1 MGASIAFA
9 ADRTMFGGFIR
20 LDDRALGL
28 KGTGITHAP
37 QPVYWVLPTRRT
49 PPFPGSAAAA
59 VDCDWYLTRASDPFY
74 FKIIDASRAH
84 SFFDSMA
91 IPAKSG
97 IY

>member
-49 PPFPGSAAAA
+49 LHFRDRLLQLSIVIG
-59 VDCDWYLTRASDPFY
+59 T
-74 FKIIDASRAH
+74 
-84 SFFDSMA
+84 
-91 IPAKSG
+91 
-97 IY
+97 